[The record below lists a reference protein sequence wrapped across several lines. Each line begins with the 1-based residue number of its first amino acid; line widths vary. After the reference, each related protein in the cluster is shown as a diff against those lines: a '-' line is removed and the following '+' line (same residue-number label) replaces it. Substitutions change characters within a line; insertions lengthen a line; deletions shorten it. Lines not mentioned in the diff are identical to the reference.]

1 MPKDIKILL
10 SLAKGCSDELKKK
23 GAKEGAEEIVKEDAE
38 KIAKKIME
46 VGVFVVK
53 HAINIGKH
61 AIPIIKEFLKNFKNI
76 PLKDLFKSQLMS
88 QLTNV
93 TFQAF
98 TVIGALTNEVSVF
111 KILFKS
117 QNWWKKLKKKNFLNK

>member
-1 MPKDIKILL
+1 
-10 SLAKGCSDELKKK
+10 
-23 GAKEGAEEIVKEDAE
+23 
-38 KIAKKIME
+38 ME